1 MASASASAPAP
12 DAITAGVSAPTFS
25 KGSLRED
32 LTCAVCC
39 DLFREP
45 VMLACMHHFCKL
57 CICQYWR
64 GTEGRVRCP
73 QCRKEFNSKHYQ
85 TNYLISSIVEK
96 IRVVTSDS
104 YIENYQVSCL
114 IIPVGCFQCT
124 ICVFR
129 FHPCFLDCCLTLNVY
144 CLDNTG

>member
-1 MASASASAPAP
+1 MASASAP
-12 DAITAGVSAPTFS
+12 DAVPAPTFS

-73 QCRKEFNSKHYQ
+73 QCRKEFSSKHYQ
-85 TNYLISSIVEK
+85 TNYLVSSIVEK
-96 IRVVTSDS
+96 VRVVTSDS
-104 YIENYQVSCL
+104 YIENYQVSSGEL
-114 IIPVGCFQCT
+114 PDNPSGCFQCT

-129 FHPCFLDCCLTLNVY
+129 FHPCFLYCCLTLN
-144 CLDNTG
+144 

>member
-1 MASASASAPAP
+1 MASAPAP
-12 DAITAGVSAPTFS
+12 DPNPAGVSAPTFS
-25 KGSLRED
+25 KGSLKED

-73 QCRKEFNSKHYQ
+73 QCRKEFSSQHFQ
-85 TNYLISSIVEK
+85 TNYLVSSIVEK
-96 IRVVTSDS
+96 IRVVTSDT
-104 YIENYQVSCL
+104 YIQNYQVSSP
-114 IIPVGCFQCT
+114 IQYAT
-124 ICVFR
+124 
-129 FHPCFLDCCLTLNVY
+129 
-144 CLDNTG
+144 